1 MGRTGAARVPGAC
14 DTLSREAVT
23 VPAEE
28 TFALIVGG
36 GPVGLSAALELGW
49 RRLPAILVTQNL
61 ETAQHPKC
69 NSTNA
74 RSMEHFR
81 RLGVAQEI
89 RRHGL
94 PPDYPRENAY
104 VTRFCGYELARFHR
118 LFIAPAGGGASP
130 WQTPEL
136 PHIIAQIF
144 LEPILKQKAEQL
156 ESVSVR
162 FGWRLLSFAAGEDGV
177 SALVEDVRSGEQREI
192 KAQYMIAADGARSL
206 VRQQLGIDMQGED
219 GSIERAFM
227 AGTMLSYF
235 IRAPELYAASG
246 RKPAIINWILNHE
259 VRGFFFPQD
268 GKALWIVHYQVPKHQ
283 DWRSVDA
290 RAVVRAMIGKDVPFE
305 IISGGPWT
313 GGLAL
318 VADRYRAARVFLA
331 GDAAHLFTPLGGFG
345 MNTGIGDV
353 MNLGWKLA
361 AARAGWGGAGLLDS
375 YESERRPMALRNTS
389 LGILV
394 ARKMSAW
401 LLPPDIEAEGDAAEA
416 ARLAFGRFCVADDAV
431 QYNTSGLQLG
441 ERYEG
446 SPIISGDGTPAPPD
460 DWHNYVPLDRPGARA
475 PHFWLSDKRSCF
487 DALGQGFTLVAFGA
501 AQGIEAFERAAR
513 ARGLPLSVLRVAP
526 QAEPYRSRL
535 VLIRPDQHIAW
546 HGDAAPPDAMAII
559 DRVRG
564 A

>member
-1 MGRTGAARVPGAC
+1 M
-14 DTLSREAVT
+14 
-23 VPAEE
+23 PAEE

-61 ETAQHPKC
+61 ETARHPKC

-81 RLGVAQEI
+81 RLGVAKEI
-89 RRHGL
+89 RQHGL
-94 PPDYPRENAY
+94 PADYPRENAY

-118 LFIAPAGGGASP
+118 LFTAPAGGTSP

-144 LEPILKQKAEQL
+144 LEPILKRHAEQL
-156 ESVSVR
+156 EGVSVR
-162 FGWRLLSFAAGEDGV
+162 FGWRLVSFTAGPPGV
-177 SALVEDVRSGEQREI
+177 RALIEDVRSGEQREI
-192 KAQYMIAADGARSL
+192 HARFMIAADGARSL
-206 VRQQLGIDMQGED
+206 VRQQLGIEMQGED
-219 GSIERAFM
+219 GTVERAFM

-246 RKPAIINWILNHE
+246 RKPAIINWVLNHE

-268 GKALWIVHYQVPKHQ
+268 GKELWIVHYQVPKEK
-283 DWRSVDA
+283 DWRSVGA

-318 VADRYRAARVFLA
+318 VADRYRAGPIFLA

-353 MNLGWKLA
+353 MNLGWKLSA
-361 AARAGWGGAGLLDS
+361 IHEGWAGAHLLDS
-375 YESERRPMALRNTS
+375 YESERRPMAQRNTS

-394 ARKMSAW
+394 ARRMSAW
-401 LLPPDIEAEGDAAEA
+401 RLPPDIEAEGAAADAA
-416 ARLAFGRFCVADDAV
+416 RDAFGRFCVEDDAV

-446 SPIISGDGTPAPPD
+446 SPIVAGDGTSAPPD
-460 DWHNYVPLDRPGARA
+460 DWHHYVPLDRPGARA
-475 PHFWLSDKRSCF
+475 PHFVLPDGRPCF
-487 DALGQGFTLVAFGA
+487 DALGPGFALLALGETA
-501 AQGIEAFERAAR
+501 AVEGFERAAA
-513 ARGLPLSVLRVAP
+513 ARGVPLAVLRVAAQP
-526 QAEPYRSRL
+526 EPYRSRL

-546 HGDAAPPDAMAII
+546 HGDSVPADPLAII

>member
-1 MGRTGAARVPGAC
+1 MGAIPV
-14 DTLSREAVT
+14 
-23 VPAEE
+23 EE
-28 TFALIVGG
+28 TVALIVGG

-61 ETAQHPKC
+61 ETARHPKC

-89 RRHGL
+89 RHHGL

-104 VTRFCGYELARFHR
+104 VTRFCGHELGRFHR
-118 LFIAPAGGGASP
+118 VFTAPAGGAANP

-136 PHIIAQIF
+136 PHLIAQIF
-144 LEPILKQKAEQL
+144 LEPILKAKAEQRDG
-156 ESVSVR
+156 VSVR
-162 FGWRLLSFAAGEDGV
+162 FGWRLLSFAADESGV
-177 SALVEDVRSGEQREI
+177 RALVESVENGEQREI
-192 KAQYMIAADGARSL
+192 HARYLIAADGARSL
-206 VRQQLGIDMQGED
+206 VRQHLGIDMHGED
-219 GSIERAFM
+219 GGVERAFM

-268 GKALWIVHYQVPKHQ
+268 GRELWIVHYQVPKGT
-283 DWRSVDA
+283 DWREIDA
-290 RAVVRAMIGKDVPFE
+290 QRVVRAMIGKDVPFE

-318 VADRYRAARVFLA
+318 VADRYRSGRVVLA

-361 AARAGWGGAGLLDS
+361 ADREGWGGARLLDS
-375 YESERRPMALRNTS
+375 YESERRPMALRNTR

-401 LLPPDIEAEGDAAEA
+401 TLPPDIEAEGEAAET
-416 ARLAFGRFCVADDAV
+416 ARRAFGKFCVEDDAV

-441 ERYEG
+441 ERYED
-446 SPIISGDGTPAPPD
+446 SPIVLGDATPAPPD
-460 DWHNYVPLDRPGARA
+460 DWHHYRPLDRPGARA
-475 PHFWLSDKRSCF
+475 PHFVLPDGRPLF
-487 DALGQGFTLVAFGA
+487 DALGQGFTLLALGETA
-501 AQGIEAFERAAR
+501 GIEAFERAA
-513 ARGLPLSVLRVAP
+513 ARRGMPLQVLRTDAP
-526 QAEPYRSRL
+526 GEPYRSRL

-546 HGDAAPPDAMAII
+546 HGDGAPTDAMAVI
-559 DRVRG
+559 DRARG